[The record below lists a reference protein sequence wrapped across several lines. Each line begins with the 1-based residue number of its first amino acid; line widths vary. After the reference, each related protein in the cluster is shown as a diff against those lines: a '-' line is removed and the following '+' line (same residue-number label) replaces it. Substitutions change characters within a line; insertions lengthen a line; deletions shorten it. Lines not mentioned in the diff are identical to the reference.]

1 MKNDQD
7 KDFQEDI
14 KKEYVERRV
23 NAVKSFLA
31 TGELPKNAGPQVVWD
46 YMQTMAK
53 ERPDEL
59 FEAAKQALETGKFQ
73 STILASGRAMAE
85 SVKVKS
91 ELAGGAVEA
100 IERGFDSQKHD
111 LYSIKDACDILEGI
125 KMGAIAKADKEVAEK
140 AQAAKL
146 QGLKKFTTE
155 KKFDDMEQALATGDD
170 KEWIK
175 QMDSNNLPELAQADP
190 ERLFAIAEQNIL
202 RGNHGRSSEEFTYE
216 ALTEVVKARPETASQ
231 VINAIKQGSTKASV
245 QALAEVA
252 KFNPDAVHE
261 VESAMK
267 EALQSD
273 KLTPEAGKL
282 AESKLKAF
290 ETGQRLEN
298 IQSGKI
304 QPRSINSKAMKQI
317 MKGGHVR

>member
-53 ERPDEL
+53 EHPDEL

-155 KKFDDMEQALATGDD
+155 KKFDDMEQALAMGDD

-175 QMDSNNLPELAQADP
+175 QMDSSNLPELAQANPD
-190 ERLFAIAEQNIL
+190 RLFAIAEQNIL

-231 VINAIKQGSTKASV
+231 VTPLNKETQKRVCKHLPKWQKLIRMPFTK
-245 QALAEVA
+245 
-252 KFNPDAVHE
+252 
-261 VESAMK
+261 
-267 EALQSD
+267 
-273 KLTPEAGKL
+273 
-282 AESKLKAF
+282 
-290 ETGQRLEN
+290 
-298 IQSGKI
+298 
-304 QPRSINSKAMKQI
+304 
-317 MKGGHVR
+317 